1 MTIVIKTI
9 IKAVFG
15 GISGGLQLI
24 IEHWKIAGLMAI
36 SAYFLFI
43 SLKVRNLKSEVIK
56 LENVVYVQDSVITA
70 SRSQFMMDSLNM
82 SSVVIQTQQTLA
94 EVNLKNKKL
103 EKDNLTLSQLNKDLA
118 EGNKCQNIFGRFV
131 KTKKKD

>member
-1 MTIVIKTI
+1 MTIVIRTI

-43 SLKVRNLKSEVIK
+43 SLKVRNLKSEVTK

-103 EKDNLTLSQLNKDLA
+103 EREKAELTQLSKDLA
-118 EGNKCQNIFGRFV
+118 DGIKCKNIFGKIV
-131 KTKKKD
+131 NCKKKD

>member
-1 MTIVIKTI
+1 MTTVIKTI

-43 SLKVRNLKSEVIK
+43 SLKVRNLKSEVTK

-103 EKDNLTLSQLNKDLA
+103 EREKAELTQLSKDLA
-118 EGNKCQNIFGRFV
+118 DGIKCRNIFGKIV
-131 KTKKKD
+131 NCKKNK

>member
-1 MTIVIKTI
+1 MTTVIKTI

-24 IEHWKIAGLMAI
+24 IEHWKIAGFMAI

-43 SLKVRNLKSEVIK
+43 SIKVRNLKSEVTR

-103 EKDNLTLSQLNKDLA
+103 EREKAELTQLSKDLA
-118 EGNKCQNIFGRFV
+118 DGIKCKNIFGKIV
-131 KTKKKD
+131 NCKKKE

>member
-1 MTIVIKTI
+1 MTTVIKTI

-43 SLKVRNLKSEVIK
+43 SLKVRNLKSEVTK

-103 EKDNLTLSQLNKDLA
+103 EREKAELTQLSKDLA
-118 EGNKCQNIFGRFV
+118 DGIKCKNIFGKIV
-131 KTKKKD
+131 NCKKKD